1 MNNYNWIEFW
11 ENYRNTE
18 VFCDKDLYYQV
29 GKTINGN
36 SIPEDLLLSM
46 LEDIKDKLNLGIN
59 DILLEMCCGNGL
71 LSKPL
76 SAFVDELYA
85 FDFTA
90 RLIGVAKEYMFSE
103 NVTYKV
109 GDAKGDLNSLFSYK
123 NKPNKFLMNDSLGYF
138 TTQDLYKILKQI
150 CNSPFRFYIT
160 GIPCDSLKWNFYNT
174 EIRKERYFELV
185 KCGDESFDG
194 IGKWWNVSDLIDL
207 ASELNLGISIE
218 RQALAMSNFRV
229 NALYYS
235 V

>member
-1 MNNYNWIEFW
+1 MNNNQWQLFW
-11 ENYRNTE
+11 ENYRKSDVLNE
-18 VFCDKDLYYQV
+18 SDLYYQV

-36 SIPEDLLLSM
+36 AIPGPLLYSM
-46 LEDIKDKLNLGIN
+46 LEDIKDKLNLGGS

-90 RLIGVAKEYMFSE
+90 RLIEVANEFMFSE

-109 GDAKGDLNSLFSYK
+109 GDAKGDLNSLFNYK

-138 TTQDLYKILKQI
+138 TTQDLYKILRQI

-174 EIRKERYFELV
+174 EIRKERYFELLNS
-185 KCGDESFDG
+185 GDEYFDG
-194 IGKWWNVSDLIDL
+194 IGNWWNVSDLIDL
-207 ASELNLGISIE
+207 ASELNLGISVE
-218 RQALAMSNFRV
+218 RQPLAMSNFRV
-229 NALYYS
+229 NVLYYS